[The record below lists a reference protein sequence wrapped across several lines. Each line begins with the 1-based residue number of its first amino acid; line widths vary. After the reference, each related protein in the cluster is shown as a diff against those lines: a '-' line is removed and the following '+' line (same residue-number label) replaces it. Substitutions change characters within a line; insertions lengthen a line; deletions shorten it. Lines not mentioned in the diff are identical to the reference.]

1 MSIPKLASRAAAMG
15 ALGVL
20 VASGLAAAAPA
31 SAMQASGGGGDACF
45 DPQAVGAARVADGTK
60 QVRDKNNLTAKQ
72 AEAKEKELTGA
83 LKAKGKK
90 KGGSATLGPTT
101 IPTYIH
107 VIQEDAT
114 TGAIPQANIDAQMGV
129 LNDAYAG
136 TPFSFEVVGQETTIN
151 PAWYP
156 IISGSTGERAMKSA
170 LRQGGDDAL
179 NIYIGEID
187 DGLLGWATFPTK
199 NISAQDGVVIL
210 GESLPGGSAAP
221 YDEGDTAT
229 HEVGHWL
236 HLYHTFQGGCRG
248 KGDEVADTPA
258 EAEPAFGCPE
268 GSDTCTAPGLDPIH
282 NFMDYTEDACMD
294 EFTPGQVQR
303 MIDGWV
309 AYRA

>member
-1 MSIPKLASRAAAMG
+1 MSIPKLVNRAAAMG

-31 SAMQASGGGGDACF
+31 GAMQASAGGDACF
-45 DPQAVGAARVADGTK
+45 DPHEVGAARVAEGAK
-60 QVRDKNNLTAKQ
+60 QVRDTNHLTAKQ
-72 AEAKEKELTGA
+72 AEAKEKA
-83 LKAKGKK
+83 LSSALAAQGK
-90 KGGSATLGPTT
+90 KGGTANLAATT

-107 VIQEDAT
+107 VIQENAT
-114 TGAIPQANIDAQMGV
+114 TGVVPQANIDAQIDV
-129 LNDAYAG
+129 LNAAYAG
-136 TPFSFEVVGQETTIN
+136 TPFSFAVAGQETTIN

-156 IISGSTGERAMKSA
+156 IISGSAGERDMKAA
-170 LRQGGDDAL
+170 LRQGGDNAL
-179 NIYIGEID
+179 NVYIGEID

-199 NISAQDGVVIL
+199 NISSQDGVVIL

-248 KGDEVADTPA
+248 KGDQVADTPA
-258 EAEPAFGCPE
+258 EAAPAFGCPE

>member
-1 MSIPKLASRAAAMG
+1 
-15 ALGVL
+15 
-20 VASGLAAAAPA
+20 
-31 SAMQASGGGGDACF
+31 MQASAGGDACF
-45 DPQAVGAARVADGTK
+45 DPHEVGAARVAEGAK
-60 QVRDKNNLTAKQ
+60 QVRDTNHLTAKQ
-72 AEAKEKELTGA
+72 AEAKEKA
-83 LKAKGKK
+83 LSSALAAKGKK
-90 KGGSATLGPTT
+90 GGTANLAATT

-114 TGAIPQANIDAQMGV
+114 TGAVPQANIDAQIDV
-129 LNDAYAG
+129 LNAAYAG
-136 TPFSFEVVGQETTIN
+136 TPFSFEVAGQETTIN

-156 IISGSTGERAMKSA
+156 IISGSTGERDMKAA
-170 LRQGGDDAL
+170 LRQGGDNAL
-179 NIYIGEID
+179 NVYIGEID

-199 NISAQDGVVIL
+199 NIGSQDGVVIL

-248 KGDEVADTPA
+248 KGDQVDDTPA
-258 EAEPAFGCPE
+258 EAAPAFGCPE

>member
-1 MSIPKLASRAAAMG
+1 MSIPKLVNRAAAMG

-31 SAMQASGGGGDACF
+31 GAMQASAGGDACF
-45 DPQAVGAARVADGTK
+45 DPHEVGAARVAEGAK
-60 QVRDKNNLTAKQ
+60 QVRDTNHLTAKQ
-72 AEAKEKELTGA
+72 AEAKEQA
-83 LKAKGKK
+83 LSSALAAQGKK
-90 KGGSATLGPTT
+90 SGTANLAATT

-114 TGAIPQANIDAQMGV
+114 TGVVPQANIDAQIDV
-129 LNDAYAG
+129 LNAAYAG
-136 TPFSFEVVGQETTIN
+136 TPFSFEVAGQETTIN

-156 IISGSTGERAMKSA
+156 IISGSTGERDMKAA
-170 LRQGGDDAL
+170 LRQGGDNAL
-179 NIYIGEID
+179 NVYIGEID

-199 NISAQDGVVIL
+199 NIGSQDGVVIL

-248 KGDEVADTPA
+248 KGDQVADTPA
-258 EAEPAFGCPE
+258 EAAPAFGCPE

>member
-31 SAMQASGGGGDACF
+31 TAIQAAGGGGECF
-45 DPQAVGAARVADGTK
+45 DPHEVGAARVAEGAK
-60 QVRDKNNLTAKQ
+60 QVRDTNHLTAKQ
-72 AEAKEKELTGA
+72 ADAKEKA
-83 LKAKGKK
+83 LGNALAAKGKK
-90 KGGSATLGPTT
+90 GGNATLGPTT

-114 TGAIPQANIDAQMGV
+114 TGVVPQANIDAQIDV
-129 LNDAYAG
+129 LNAAYAD
-136 TPFSFEVVGQETTIN
+136 TPFTFEVAGQETTIN

-156 IISGSTGERAMKSA
+156 IISGSAGERAMKSS
-170 LRQGGDDAL
+170 LRQGGANAL
-179 NIYIGEID
+179 NVYIGDID
-187 DGLLGWATFPTK
+187 DGLLGWATFPSK
-199 NISAQDGVVIL
+199 NISSQDGVVIL
-210 GESLPGGSAAP
+210 GDSLPGGSAVP

-236 HLYHTFQGGCRG
+236 HLYHTFQGGCHG
-248 KGDEVADTPA
+248 KGDQVADTPA
-258 EAEPAFGCPE
+258 EASPAFGCPE
-268 GSDTCTAPGLDPIH
+268 GSDTCTSPGLDPIH
-282 NFMDYTEDACMD
+282 NFMDYTEDACMY

-303 MIDGWV
+303 MIDAWV

>member
-1 MSIPKLASRAAAMG
+1 MSIPKLVNRAAAMG

-31 SAMQASGGGGDACF
+31 GAMQASAGGDACF
-45 DPQAVGAARVADGTK
+45 DPHEVGAARVAEGAK
-60 QVRDKNNLTAKQ
+60 QVRDTNHLTAKQ
-72 AEAKEKELTGA
+72 ADAKEKA
-83 LKAKGKK
+83 LSSALAAQGK
-90 KGGSATLGPTT
+90 KGGTANLAATT

-107 VIQEDAT
+107 VIQENAT
-114 TGAIPQANIDAQMGV
+114 TGAVPQANIDAQIDV
-129 LNDAYAG
+129 LNAAYAG
-136 TPFSFEVVGQETTIN
+136 TPFSFEVAAQETTIN

-156 IISGSTGERAMKSA
+156 IISGSTGERDMKAA
-170 LRQGGDDAL
+170 LRQGGDNAL
-179 NIYIGEID
+179 NVYIGEID

-199 NISAQDGVVIL
+199 NIGSQDGVVIL

-248 KGDEVADTPA
+248 KGDQVADTPA
-258 EAEPAFGCPE
+258 EAAPAFGCPE

>member
-1 MSIPKLASRAAAMG
+1 
-15 ALGVL
+15 
-20 VASGLAAAAPA
+20 
-31 SAMQASGGGGDACF
+31 GGDACF
-45 DPQAVGAARVADGTK
+45 DPHEVGAARVAEGAK
-60 QVRDKNNLTAKQ
+60 QVRDTNHLTAKQ
-72 AEAKEKELTGA
+72 AEAKEKA
-83 LKAKGKK
+83 LSSALAAQGK
-90 KGGSATLGPTT
+90 KGGTANLAATT

-114 TGAIPQANIDAQMGV
+114 TGIVPQANIDAQIDV
-129 LNDAYAG
+129 LNAAYAG
-136 TPFSFEVVGQETTIN
+136 TPFSFDVVGQETTIN

-156 IISGSTGERAMKSA
+156 IISGSAGERDMKAA
-170 LRQGGDDAL
+170 LRQGGDNAL
-179 NIYIGEID
+179 NVYIGEID

-199 NISAQDGVVIL
+199 NIGSQDGVVIL

-248 KGDEVADTPA
+248 KGDQVADTPA
-258 EAEPAFGCPE
+258 EAAPAFGCPE

>member
-1 MSIPKLASRAAAMG
+1 MSIPKLAGRAAAMG

-31 SAMQASGGGGDACF
+31 SAMQASAGGGACF
-45 DPQAVGAARVADGTK
+45 DPQEAGAARVAEGAK
-60 QVRDKNNLTAKQ
+60 QVRDTNHLTAKQ
-72 AEAKEKELTGA
+72 ADAKEKA
-83 LKAKGKK
+83 LSSALAAQGK
-90 KGGSATLGPTT
+90 KGGTANLAATT

-114 TGAIPQANIDAQMGV
+114 TGAVPQANIDAQIDV
-129 LNDAYAG
+129 LNAAYAG
-136 TPFSFEVVGQETTIN
+136 TPFSFEVAGQETTIN
-151 PAWYP
+151 SAWYP
-156 IISGSTGERAMKSA
+156 IISGSTGERDMKAS
-170 LRQGGDDAL
+170 LRQGGDNAL
-179 NIYIGEID
+179 NVYIGEID

-199 NISAQDGVVIL
+199 NIGSQDGVVIL
-210 GESLPGGSAAP
+210 GESLPGGSAVP

-248 KGDEVADTPA
+248 KGDQVADTPA
-258 EAEPAFGCPE
+258 EAAPAFGCPE

>member
-1 MSIPKLASRAAAMG
+1 M
-15 ALGVL
+15 
-20 VASGLAAAAPA
+20 
-31 SAMQASGGGGDACF
+31 
-45 DPQAVGAARVADGTK
+45 
-60 QVRDKNNLTAKQ
+60 
-72 AEAKEKELTGA
+72 
-83 LKAKGKK
+83 
-90 KGGSATLGPTT
+90 
-101 IPTYIH
+101 
-107 VIQEDAT
+107 
-114 TGAIPQANIDAQMGV
+114 
-129 LNDAYAG
+129 
-136 TPFSFEVVGQETTIN
+136 
-151 PAWYP
+151 
-156 IISGSTGERAMKSA
+156 
-170 LRQGGDDAL
+170 
-179 NIYIGEID
+179 
-187 DGLLGWATFPTK
+187 
-199 NISAQDGVVIL
+199 VIL

-221 YDEGDTAT
+221 YDEGDTVT

>member
-1 MSIPKLASRAAAMG
+1 MSIPKLANRAAALG

-31 SAMQASGGGGDACF
+31 GAMQAAGGDGACF
-45 DPQAVGAARVADGTK
+45 DPHEVGAARVAEGAK
-60 QVRDKNNLTAKQ
+60 HVRDTNHLTAKQ
-72 AEAKEKELTGA
+72 AAAKEKA
-83 LKAKGKK
+83 LSSALSAKGKEE
-90 KGGSATLGPTT
+90 GNANLGPTT

-107 VIQEDAT
+107 VIQENAS
-114 TGAIPQANIDAQMGV
+114 TGAVPQANIDAQIDV
-129 LNDAYAG
+129 LNAAYAG
-136 TPFSFEVVGQETTIN
+136 TPFSFEVAGQDTTVN
-151 PAWYP
+151 SAWYP
-156 IISGSTGERAMKSA
+156 IISGSAGERDMKAA
-170 LRQGGDDAL
+170 LRQGGADAL
-179 NIYIGEID
+179 NVYIGEID

-199 NISAQDGVVIL
+199 NISSQDGVVIL
-210 GESLPGGSAAP
+210 AGSLPGGDAAP

-248 KGDEVADTPA
+248 KGDQVADTPA
-258 EAEPAFGCPE
+258 EAAPAFGCPE

>member
-1 MSIPKLASRAAAMG
+1 MSIPKLVNRAAAMG

-31 SAMQASGGGGDACF
+31 GAMQASAGGDACF
-45 DPQAVGAARVADGTK
+45 DPHEVGAARVAEGAK
-60 QVRDKNNLTAKQ
+60 QVRDTNHLTAKQ
-72 AEAKEKELTGA
+72 AEAKEKA
-83 LKAKGKK
+83 LSSALAAQGK
-90 KGGSATLGPTT
+90 KGGSANLAATT

-114 TGAIPQANIDAQMGV
+114 TGAVPQANIDAQIDV
-129 LNDAYAG
+129 LNAAYAG
-136 TPFSFEVVGQETTIN
+136 TPFSFAVAGQETTIN
-151 PAWYP
+151 PSWYP
-156 IISGSTGERAMKSA
+156 IISGSTGERDMKAA
-170 LRQGGDDAL
+170 LRQGGDNAL
-179 NIYIGEID
+179 NVYIGEID

-199 NISAQDGVVIL
+199 NIGSQDGVVIL
-210 GESLPGGSAAP
+210 GESLPGGSAVP

-248 KGDEVADTPA
+248 KGDQVADTPA
-258 EAEPAFGCPE
+258 EAAPAFGCPE

>member
-31 SAMQASGGGGDACF
+31 TAIQAAAGGGACF
-45 DPQAVGAARVADGTK
+45 DPAAGGAARVADGTK
-60 QVRDKNNLTAKQ
+60 KVHDTNHLTRSQ
-72 AEAKEKELTGA
+72 AAAKEKA
-83 LKAKGKK
+83 LDDALAAKGKK
-90 KGGSATLGPTT
+90 GGGADLGPTT
-101 IPTYIH
+101 IPTYVH

-114 TGAIPQANIDAQMGV
+114 TGAIPQANIDAQIDV
-129 LNDAYAG
+129 LNAAYAG
-136 TPFSFEVVGQETTIN
+136 TPFSFEVAGQETTIN
-151 PAWYP
+151 PDWYP
-156 IISGSTGERAMKSA
+156 IISGSSGEREMKST
-170 LRQGGDDAL
+170 LRQGGDNAL
-179 NIYIGEID
+179 NIYLGEID
-187 DGLLGWATFPTK
+187 DGLLGWATFPAK
-199 NISAQDGVVIL
+199 KISSQDGVVIL

-236 HLYHTFQGGCRG
+236 HLYHTFQGGCSG
-248 KGDEVADTPA
+248 QGDQVSDTPA
-258 EAEPAFGCPE
+258 EAAPAFGCPE